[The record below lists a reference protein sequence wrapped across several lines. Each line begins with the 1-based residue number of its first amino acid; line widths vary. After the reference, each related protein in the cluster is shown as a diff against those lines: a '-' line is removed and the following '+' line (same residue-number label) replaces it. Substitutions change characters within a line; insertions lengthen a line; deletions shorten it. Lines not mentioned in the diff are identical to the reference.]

1 MSTVRYYRAATVDNQ
16 INTEYVSWN
25 KENQNSQSVT
35 LTCKFVVDSE
45 TENNVYSGLI
55 HLLRTKSKEQVISIE
70 EEAFTKTM

>member
-25 KENQNSQSVT
+25 KEKQNSQSVT

>member
-1 MSTVRYYRAATVDNQ
+1 MSTVRYYGAATVDNQ

-45 TENNVYSGLI
+45 TENIYSGLI
-55 HLLRTKSKEQVISIE
+55 HLLRTKSNEKVISIE